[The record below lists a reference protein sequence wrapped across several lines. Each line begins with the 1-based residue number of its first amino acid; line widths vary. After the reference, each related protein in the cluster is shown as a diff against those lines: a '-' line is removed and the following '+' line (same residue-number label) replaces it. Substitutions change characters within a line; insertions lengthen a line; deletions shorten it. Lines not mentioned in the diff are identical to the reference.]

1 MKVNGIEM
9 IQNIVKDAYI
19 SLNII
24 NFCCQVLHG
33 LVDVNEILIYDSI
46 TYFWSSPSRT
56 CECKQII
63 TFTIKSI
70 YYILN
75 QTNQFNYKKYT
86 VVVKLYKKAA
96 HYFVLL

>member
-33 LVDVNEILIYDSI
+33 LVDVNKSYYTDQILM
-46 TYFWSSPSRT
+46 
-56 CECKQII
+56 
-63 TFTIKSI
+63 
-70 YYILN
+70 
-75 QTNQFNYKKYT
+75 
-86 VVVKLYKKAA
+86 
-96 HYFVLL
+96 